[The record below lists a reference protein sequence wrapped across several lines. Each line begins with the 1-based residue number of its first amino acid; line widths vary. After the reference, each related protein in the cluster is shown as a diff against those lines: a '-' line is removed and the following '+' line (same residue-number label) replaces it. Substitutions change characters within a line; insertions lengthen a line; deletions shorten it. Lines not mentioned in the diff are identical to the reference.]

1 VETLLLLENVSVKYG
16 AIEAIRGI
24 NMEIKVG
31 SVVCLIGANGAG
43 KSTTVNTIAG
53 LVRNQGGKIF
63 YCGEDISRWETYKRI
78 EAGIAIS
85 MEGRRIFPDQTV
97 YDNLLLGGYT
107 RRKKMRELRRD
118 IDQIM
123 DKLPILKEKANQLAG
138 TLSGGQQQILAIAR
152 ALIAKPKLLL
162 LDEPSLGL
170 APILIKEVYKI
181 IKDLH
186 SEGMTILLVEQFA
199 QYAFSISDYVYVLE
213 HGKIVLEGKPE
224 DIKDD
229 PRLTSAYLG
238 E

>member
-1 VETLLLLENVSVKYG
+1 MLLLENVSVKYG